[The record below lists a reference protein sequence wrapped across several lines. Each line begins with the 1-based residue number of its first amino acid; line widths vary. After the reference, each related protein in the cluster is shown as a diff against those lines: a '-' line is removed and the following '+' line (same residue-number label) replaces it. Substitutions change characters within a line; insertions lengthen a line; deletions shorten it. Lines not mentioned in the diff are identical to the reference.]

1 MRSTGIIRKMDSLG
15 RIVIPS
21 EIRQSYNIEIG
32 DPVEILT
39 NAGTVVL
46 RRFNLGDELEQGVK
60 DLSAS
65 LRNYG
70 DALPNDVIDK
80 LQNHLK
86 EMNRLLEAVEV

>member
-1 MRSTGIIRKMDSLG
+1 MKPTGIIRKMDSLG

-60 DLSAS
+60 DLAATV
-65 LRNYG
+65 RNYG
-70 DALPNDVIDK
+70 DAIPNDARSK
-80 LQNHLK
+80 LLNHLA
-86 EMNRLLEAVEV
+86 EMKLLLETMEV